1 LIWQGNGSTSI
12 LPRQIH
18 QRECPLE
25 VQLIGAALT
34 YLRDKVN
41 THLQDGETDSGQPLV
56 VFIEGDKID
65 PLSIQSGRVNILVVN
80 VEEERELRGA
90 NPYYD
95 ERSQRINPN
104 IPLSISVLFIAR
116 FNDYPTSWNYLTD
129 IIRFFQSHPVLQR
142 ADTQSQSSN
151 NMPEG
156 IESLRCEMISLNFQQ
171 QNEVWGAL
179 RITQHPALLYKIK
192 LITLRDQQPQS
203 SVVTKNVIVK
213 LMDKEKAEAIDTMIN
228 SNTT

>member
-1 LIWQGNGSTSI
+1 
-12 LPRQIH
+12 
-18 QRECPLE
+18 
-25 VQLIGAALT
+25 
-34 YLRDKVN
+34 
-41 THLQDGETDSGQPLV
+41 
-56 VFIEGDKID
+56 
-65 PLSIQSGRVNILVVN
+65 
-80 VEEERELRGA
+80 
-90 NPYYD
+90 
-95 ERSQRINPN
+95 
-104 IPLSISVLFIAR
+104 
-116 FNDYPTSWNYLTD
+116 
-129 IIRFFQSHPVLQR
+129 
-142 ADTQSQSSN
+142 
-151 NMPEG
+151 MPEG

>member
-1 LIWQGNGSTSI
+1 M
-12 LPRQIH
+12 
-18 QRECPLE
+18 
-25 VQLIGAALT
+25 IGAALT

-41 THLQDGETDSGQPLV
+41 THLQDGATDSGQPLV
-56 VFIEGDKID
+56 VFVEGDKID
-65 PLSIQSGRVNILVVN
+65 PLNIQSGRVNILVVN

-95 ERSQRINPN
+95 ERSQRITPD
-104 IPLSISVLFIAR
+104 IPLTISALFIAR

-129 IIRFFQSHPVLQR
+129 IIRFFQSHPVLER
-142 ADTQSQSSN
+142 ADNQAQSSN

-156 IESLRCEMISLNFQQ
+156 IESLRCEMISLNLQQ

-192 LITLRDQQPQS
+192 LITLRDPHPQS
-203 SVVTKNVIVK
+203 SEKTKNVIVK
-213 LMDKEKAEAIDTMIN
+213 LVDKEMIEITDKTIDT
-228 SNTT
+228 NTT